1 MVLIPGTS
9 EHDWSN
15 VDWSGLAM
23 SVGCQSTDL
32 RRNGCLDL
40 LCPGDQLVDHD
51 YVGGI
56 WLGGIWVGVISEV
69 TPGTL

>member
-9 EHDWSN
+9 VRDWSN
-15 VDWSGLAM
+15 VVWSGLAM
-23 SVGCQSTDL
+23 FAGCQSTDL
-32 RRNGCLDL
+32 RGNGCLDL
-40 LCPGDQLVDHD
+40 FCPGDQLVDHD

-56 WLGGIWVGVISEV
+56 WLGAIWVGVMSEV